1 MRSLFI
7 GLGVG
12 IAAGILDILP
22 MLLRKM
28 PARAVASAFVQ
39 WLVLGLVIAHLRSPL
54 PSWAN
59 GLAAG
64 LLCAV
69 PIVLLIS
76 EKEPSSVPIVLCT
89 SAVLGALCG
98 IAVGLLG

>member
-39 WLVLGLVIAHLRSPL
+39 WLVLGLVIAHLRSPCHRGQTGW
-54 PSWAN
+54 PRASSAQSRSYCSYPRRN
-59 GLAAG
+59 RAR
-64 LLCAV
+64 CR
-69 PIVLLIS
+69 S
-76 EKEPSSVPIVLCT
+76 CSVPRPSLAR
-89 SAVLGALCG
+89 SAG
-98 IAVGLLG
+98 